1 MVMSSSCPLAERWR
15 CDMDFWIGVL
25 FGTIVGI
32 LLMTAVD
39 MYYDHEEEA

>member
-1 MVMSSSCPLAERWR
+1 
-15 CDMDFWIGVL
+15 MDFWIGVL

-39 MYYDHEEEA
+39 MYYDMEEEA